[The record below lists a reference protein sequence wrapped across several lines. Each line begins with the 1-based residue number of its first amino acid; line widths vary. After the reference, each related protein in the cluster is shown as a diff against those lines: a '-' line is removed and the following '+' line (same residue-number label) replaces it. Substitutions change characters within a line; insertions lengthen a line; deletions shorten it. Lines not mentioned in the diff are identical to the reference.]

1 MKRRYVERSNEKISL
16 HRKQKMKKEK
26 LSEVMGNVM
35 AALNTFGIEYDTNT
49 SGFGVK
55 RKVNELK
62 TEETIEYLGFDGGD
76 NFKTKF
82 FKFIEEPHY
91 SNVRGAYWADD
102 GKYVIIQFS
111 RLYEMSAEDWQN
123 YADWCG
129 YDTPEEAQCQF
140 GEPTS
145 SYIRMNMRVA
155 KGNIESFLMR
165 YAQYFWKY

>member
-1 MKRRYVERSNEKISL
+1 
-16 HRKQKMKKEK
+16 
-26 LSEVMGNVM
+26 M

-62 TEETIEYLGFDGGD
+62 KEETIEYLGFDGGD

-123 YADWCG
+123 YANCCG
-129 YDTPEEAQCQF
+129 CDDPEEAQCQY

-155 KGNIESFLMR
+155 KGNIESFLMK

>member
-1 MKRRYVERSNEKISL
+1 MKIFL
-16 HRKQKMKKEK
+16 KK
-26 LSEVMGNVM
+26 
-35 AALNTFGIEYDTNT
+35 GIEYDTNT
-49 SGFGVK
+49 SGFCVK
-55 RKVNELK
+55 RKVNEVK
-62 TEETIEYLGFDGGD
+62 REETIEYKGFDGGD

-123 YADWCG
+123 YANCCG
-129 YDTPEEAQCQF
+129 CDDSEEAQCQY

-155 KGNIESFLMR
+155 KGNIEGFLMR